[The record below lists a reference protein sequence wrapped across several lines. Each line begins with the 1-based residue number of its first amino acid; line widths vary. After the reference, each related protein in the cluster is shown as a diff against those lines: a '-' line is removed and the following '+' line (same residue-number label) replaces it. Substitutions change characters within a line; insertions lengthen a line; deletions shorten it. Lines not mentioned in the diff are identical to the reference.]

1 MSWHYDEWG
10 VEILSSTGR
19 IVIQT
24 RADDA
29 AKNAILL
36 VLLLLQQDYNYYLNM
51 LCCCCIYITTSKKK
65 IPFLKCQHRWRQSEQ
80 FVLVY
85 LSLNK
90 KKKKEKK
97 KRIYIVEKKT
107 RDRRV
112 GRSVFCWPTGSL
124 QKVVQQYTRIRS
136 I

>member
-19 IVIQT
+19 IESQT

-51 LCCCCIYITTSKKK
+51 LC
-65 IPFLKCQHRWRQSEQ
+65 F
-80 FVLVY
+80 FAA
-85 LSLNK
+85 
-90 KKKKEKK
+90 
-97 KRIYIVEKKT
+97 
-107 RDRRV
+107 
-112 GRSVFCWPTGSL
+112 
-124 QKVVQQYTRIRS
+124 YT
-136 I
+136 